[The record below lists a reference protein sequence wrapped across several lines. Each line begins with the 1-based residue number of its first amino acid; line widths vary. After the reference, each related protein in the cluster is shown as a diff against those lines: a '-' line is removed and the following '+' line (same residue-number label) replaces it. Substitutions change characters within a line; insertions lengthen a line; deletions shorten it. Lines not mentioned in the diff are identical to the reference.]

1 MRKFPLLALVVF
13 VFCHIIAFAT
23 SGETFIERD
32 FSSPEIYLQGTEV
45 VDGKVRLR
53 IGPEQISDKLSLRLE
68 KIGGDN
74 WVSLENI
81 ESWAD
86 YDGKAMVGVKDEYG
100 RSYIYVLWRKGS
112 YSDAFRRYNVSA
124 NRWEVLSSPTESG
137 LDVVKNGVCMA
148 WDGGR
153 YIYVM
158 RGGAYSDFYRDFW
171 RYDIKTN
178 TWEILENTP
187 WYQGAGNAMA
197 WVRLDGK
204 EYIYAIIGTTS
215 SSAAAGRRG
224 MVFARF
230 NIAAWEMDPDNE
242 PSKWEVIQWVGGYS
256 RYGVSGTIP
265 YGCDDGS
272 SMVWT
277 GDNYL
282 YYLVGA
288 YNETLSGLEESH
300 FLRYHLKENRWEELA
315 PIPYNGRPE
324 DRSGVDDGGTI
335 VWAGDYIYAVK
346 GGDGAGH
353 DYADNFYRYCISTN
367 SWEKLANLP
376 EGVGRRN
383 GSRLAA
389 IDGVVYFLRGHGST
403 GFWKYNPPL
412 FSTAESFYSRV
423 IDVGAETDWGK
434 ISWSYS
440 KPDGIVES
448 VFQTSDE
455 PSALPD
461 GSNRVG
467 QIPIWYPADHPVIS
481 EFATRGPDNAYQEFI
496 EIYNPTSSDV
506 DLTGWKIQYRSV
518 TGTSWYDR
526 VVFPSGAKIPA
537 YGFYLAVNGQGYPGG
552 VIEGVQGDAQMTDTI
567 ADSGHLRL
575 VDNFGNVL
583 DAVSYGSGHNY
594 TEEGPPA
601 PNHGTTKNNKSV
613 ERRATPFSTIADML
627 VGGMHENLGNA
638 CDTNNNSFD
647 FFVRPVRNPQNS
659 LSAPE
664 IPPTPMPLA
673 NYSQTFVLD
682 GLFENIS
689 EKIVGQQSQVFLENQ
704 QTTIVLKGD
713 NVSSPDLMNDE
724 DGIYFEV
731 FSVQS
736 YITEENWEN
745 MAAWPGLL
753 TNGAACYAE
762 NILSGRKYVYA
773 HDTRHLYRYDIAAD
787 LWENIGPLPAQ
798 AFAGSGMVWT
808 KDNYIYMTKGGSGTP
823 NFWRY
828 NIPENKW
835 ETLANTPVYQYSGS
849 CIAWDGGDK
858 IYGIFQAVTDNA
870 LYVFSI
876 SDNSWTRLYTIVYGG
891 TPRSP
896 GSGSSLVAV
905 GGYLYYAVGGMSQ
918 YWRYNIADNTWDR
931 LAGAPGTWG
940 AGGAQEVINENIIYA
955 VGFGSPRVG
964 FGRFIIPENRWVK
977 MTDLP
982 AAISNANDRLVFD
995 GSFTYLVRAYGD
1007 NSFWRYPKL
1016 SYQYDIS
1023 TESSL
1028 RLNLPPGY
1036 QVENLLIYLKFSSE
1050 NGATYYLGIYNWI
1063 TGTYSENS
1071 LRHIGD
1077 NTVENVLVV
1086 RVTGS
1091 EYVSSDNLIKI
1102 RIRSSEPIA
1111 HKLLADRLVAEIQV
1125 ARNQYALRWGY
1136 VFSGLDNSYENAEIM
1151 ILGFSDNDE
1160 NIEIS
1165 VWKNSTSNWV
1175 KLGVLPASP
1184 NFMSFKLSDLPDYLI
1199 GGENL
1204 FVKFEDSDSMDWTQT
1219 TIYIDYLAVRA
1230 VKSYGTSIVVEVRF
1244 GSDNDP
1250 TDEPFPPENWT
1261 DWIIFNVGD
1270 NLAFRSRYL
1279 QYRIQLF
1286 STDFRFSPLVEV
1298 LEIEHLPLIY
1308 REGIFVSQPLLL
1320 GYVDSWGELKFDV
1333 DTPTDTSI
1341 EFFTR
1346 SSPDGFLWSEWEPLD
1361 SRNIRSPVYNCR
1373 YLQVKA
1379 ILYGFGSLTP
1389 VLKEYSIEYV
1399 PDKTPPIVTV
1409 SEPRD
1414 GFVTTQDKII
1424 VRGTVSDA
1432 NPVRLEINGMPVIFE
1447 PGAFE
1452 KEVRLSPGQNVIR
1465 IVASDVAG
1473 NKREILIRG
1482 TMEMGQPIRP
1492 AVPPS
1497 TYFVAAMIVGGV
1509 IAGISLIYI
1518 FAPAFVKV
1526 VRKGNLVFLSLALVF
1541 PILFSGSAAAL
1552 STWEGSWVSDYN
1564 DFRFG
1569 EFENVA
1575 SFTSGVLALQPEEY
1589 WGNDFA
1595 ASYYYTEWTN
1605 LDSFEKKVSIRFVAQ
1620 ASKTLT
1626 GFMIYLYQTGTDLT
1640 WRFRLELDDGTG
1652 KPSGIL
1658 AWSNA
1663 WQTLKVTSSKW
1674 WTVDLLS
1681 PGMLRKGE
1689 TYHIV
1694 ISWEN
1699 FGVAPSSQDFINI
1712 RSLWPFNQTWI
1723 NGLVTNNNRGVL
1735 IFDGSSW
1742 KDLGRE
1748 PVYILNFSD
1757 KTYEGNPY
1765 YTLRTDAYEIGVF
1778 GDNAKGER
1786 FQTDLLRRVCGIEVY
1801 ARKSGTPHDNL
1812 YLVLQRG
1819 ASTLASVSVGD
1830 STTIENRW
1838 GWVGALFDAPLS
1850 LSPAQ
1855 YVVGLKSPGSTSG
1868 NRYDVCLL
1876 GTYSSSP
1883 HPDLTFSG
1891 TTACFVYSTNGGI
1904 TWSTKSKMQDDIPF
1918 RFIESFKKS
1927 GIFTSRIFDAGDI
1940 MKWERLNWDGRI
1952 LDGTS
1957 LVFQTRTS
1965 TDNVRWSPWED
1976 VGPDSSITSP
1986 PGRYIQYRVMFTTQ
2000 SEYVTPRLNR
2010 VLIYFSDASPPKIVS
2025 ATPRSGQTVFS
2036 TTPTIEIV
2044 LDDISGIDQDSI
2056 VLKVDGQKVDFS
2068 YDPATK
2074 TVWFLPDKGLSTGE
2088 HEIFISLQD
2097 GAGNLLEERW
2107 TFLVSVEEGLR
2118 VEWILAALVV
2128 AILII
2133 VFVIKT
2139 KR

>member
-1 MRKFPLLALVVF
+1 
-13 VFCHIIAFAT
+13 
-23 SGETFIERD
+23 
-32 FSSPEIYLQGTEV
+32 
-45 VDGKVRLR
+45 
-53 IGPEQISDKLSLRLE
+53 
-68 KIGGDN
+68 
-74 WVSLENI
+74 
-81 ESWAD
+81 
-86 YDGKAMVGVKDEYG
+86 
-100 RSYIYVLWRKGS
+100 
-112 YSDAFRRYNVSA
+112 
-124 NRWEVLSSPTESG
+124 
-137 LDVVKNGVCMA
+137 
-148 WDGGR
+148 
-153 YIYVM
+153 
-158 RGGAYSDFYRDFW
+158 
-171 RYDIKTN
+171 
-178 TWEILENTP
+178 
-187 WYQGAGNAMA
+187 
-197 WVRLDGK
+197 
-204 EYIYAIIGTTS
+204 
-215 SSAAAGRRG
+215 
-224 MVFARF
+224 
-230 NIAAWEMDPDNE
+230 
-242 PSKWEVIQWVGGYS
+242 
-256 RYGVSGTIP
+256 
-265 YGCDDGS
+265 
-272 SMVWT
+272 
-277 GDNYL
+277 
-282 YYLVGA
+282 
-288 YNETLSGLEESH
+288 
-300 FLRYHLKENRWEELA
+300 
-315 PIPYNGRPE
+315 
-324 DRSGVDDGGTI
+324 
-335 VWAGDYIYAVK
+335 
-346 GGDGAGH
+346 
-353 DYADNFYRYCISTN
+353 
-367 SWEKLANLP
+367 
-376 EGVGRRN
+376 
-383 GSRLAA
+383 
-389 IDGVVYFLRGHGST
+389 
-403 GFWKYNPPL
+403 
-412 FSTAESFYSRV
+412 
-423 IDVGAETDWGK
+423 
-434 ISWSYS
+434 
-440 KPDGIVES
+440 
-448 VFQTSDE
+448 
-455 PSALPD
+455 
-461 GSNRVG
+461 
-467 QIPIWYPADHPVIS
+467 
-481 EFATRGPDNAYQEFI
+481 
-496 EIYNPTSSDV
+496 
-506 DLTGWKIQYRSV
+506 
-518 TGTSWYDR
+518 
-526 VVFPSGAKIPA
+526 
-537 YGFYLAVNGQGYPGG
+537 
-552 VIEGVQGDAQMTDTI
+552 
-567 ADSGHLRL
+567 
-575 VDNFGNVL
+575 
-583 DAVSYGSGHNY
+583 
-594 TEEGPPA
+594 
-601 PNHGTTKNNKSV
+601 
-613 ERRATPFSTIADML
+613 
-627 VGGMHENLGNA
+627 
-638 CDTNNNSFD
+638 
-647 FFVRPVRNPQNS
+647 
-659 LSAPE
+659 
-664 IPPTPMPLA
+664 
-673 NYSQTFVLD
+673 
-682 GLFENIS
+682 
-689 EKIVGQQSQVFLENQ
+689 
-704 QTTIVLKGD
+704 
-713 NVSSPDLMNDE
+713 
-724 DGIYFEV
+724 
-731 FSVQS
+731 
-736 YITEENWEN
+736 
-745 MAAWPGLL
+745 
-753 TNGAACYAE
+753 
-762 NILSGRKYVYA
+762 
-773 HDTRHLYRYDIAAD
+773 
-787 LWENIGPLPAQ
+787 ENIGPLPAQ

-808 KDNYIYMTKGGSGTP
+808 KDNYIYMNSGGYSLP

-828 NIPENKW
+828 HIPENKW
-835 ETLANTPVYQYSGS
+835 ENLPNVPIDQRTGS

-931 LAGAPGTWG
+931 LADAPGTWG

-1379 ILYGFGSLTP
+1379 ILYGFGSSTP